1 MKCLCRIS
9 CFVGVRSDRTNDSS
23 GSKRGGG
30 RKKSMILL
38 FGERRKERKVGS
50 AKHLAAIKE
59 LYLRNAGGS

>member
-1 MKCLCRIS
+1 M
-9 CFVGVRSDRTNDSS
+9 FGVRSDRTNDSS
-23 GSKRGGG
+23 GSKRGGEEE
-30 RKKSMILL
+30 KKSMILL